1 MIGWY
6 LKDGRVAQAVSQNLS
21 INSNLG
27 LKAALQAGVHLLWC
41 LTFTDCIPFV
51 RVEAHWFHLHPVSQ
65 KEKKIS
71 MLMGNQPLSYTQTQF
86 VLPNFTC
93 ETRL

>member
-1 MIGWY
+1 MAG
-6 LKDGRVAQAVSQNLS
+6 LHKSVSQNLS
-21 INSNLG
+21 INSNLS

-51 RVEAHWFHLHPVSQ
+51 RVEAHWFHLHPVPQ
-65 KEKKIS
+65 KKKKS
-71 MLMGNQPLSYTQTQF
+71 KLMGNQPLSYTQTQSI
-86 VLPNFTC
+86 LPIFTC